1 MSDSPQRLGTG
12 MIIAAWILGLG
23 LLTLFF
29 NQFLEK
35 RYNPNRHLPAQHS
48 QDGVREVTLQ
58 RNRNG
63 HYVASGKING
73 VPVVFFLDTGAT
85 TVSIPEP
92 LAQQLKLK
100 RGVAM
105 QMNTANGVITAFST
119 ELDSVTLGAIE
130 LRKVRASINPQ
141 MQGDDEILL
150 GMSFLRQLEF
160 TQRGNTLILRQYP

>member
-1 MSDSPQRLGTG
+1 MSHSPQRLGTG
-12 MIIAAWILGLG
+12 MIIAAWILALG

-29 NQFLEK
+29 NQFLEN
-35 RYNPNRHLPAQHS
+35 RYNPNRNLPAQHR
-48 QDGVREVTLQ
+48 QEGVREVTLQ
-58 RNRNG
+58 RNRSG

-73 VPVVFFLDTGAT
+73 TPVVFFLDTGAT

-100 RGVAM
+100 RGTAI
-105 QMNTANGVITAFST
+105 QANTANGVITAFST
-119 ELDSVTLGAIE
+119 ELDSVALGAIE

-141 MQGDDEILL
+141 MQGDSEVLL

-160 TQRGNTLILRQYP
+160 TQRGETLVLRQYP